1 MAQSA
6 PQAELPKGEAAF
18 KFLENILAPPCEII
32 GSFPNAV
39 QECVDR
45 GLGLSQFRGDMIDS
59 LVSKTVTVSRG
70 WTGMK
75 VATLYFA
82 GEECLLS

>member
-18 KFLENILAPPCEII
+18 KFLENILGSPGEII
-32 GSFPNAV
+32 AGFQNAV
-39 QECVDR
+39 QKCVHLD
-45 GLGLSQFRGDMIDS
+45 LGLSQFRGGMIDS
-59 LVSKTVTVSRG
+59 LVSKTVSSASD

-75 VATLYFA
+75 S
-82 GEECLLS
+82 LLCTS